1 MHIKHKAVQIWKR
14 SANTHT
20 RTQTEWD
27 RERQGSE
34 RVHLVRAIKNGHLNW
49 SGSLPGSVLIF
60 RRMCAM
66 SKATFDKWSKGVA
79 AQQPSPSPAE
89 AEQEHVY
96 LSFILFL
103 LSPSLWC
110 VCICYLNIYA
120 IFIKKI
126 AKKSHAQ
133 LPDNS
138 FYQLWKL
145 VFLAIFSFCSWIVS
159 HICLLCCFIYIVAF
173 NYLWSD
179 ETWV

>member
-1 MHIKHKAVQIWKR
+1 MRQ
-14 SANTHT
+14 
-20 RTQTEWD
+20 
-27 RERQGSE
+27 RESERGREGSE

-96 LSFILFL
+96 LSFFLFL

-120 IFIKKI
+120 IFIKKNC
-126 AKKSHAQ
+126 KKITCTTAGQLFLPAVETSFSSNIFFLLLNCVSYLFIMLFYLHSCLKLFMKRRDLSVVWVQLSSLYDRLHEHA
-133 LPDNS
+133 
-138 FYQLWKL
+138 
-145 VFLAIFSFCSWIVS
+145 
-159 HICLLCCFIYIVAF
+159 
-173 NYLWSD
+173 
-179 ETWV
+179 

>member
-1 MHIKHKAVQIWKR
+1 
-14 SANTHT
+14 
-20 RTQTEWD
+20 
-27 RERQGSE
+27 
-34 RVHLVRAIKNGHLNW
+34 
-49 SGSLPGSVLIF
+49 
-60 RRMCAM
+60 M

-79 AQQPSPSPAE
+79 AQQPNPSPAE

-96 LSFILFL
+96 ISFILFHL
-103 LSPSLWC
+103 LSYSLSLSLSLVC

-145 VFLAIFSFCSWIVS
+145 VFPAIFSFCS
-159 HICLLCCFIYIVAF
+159 
-173 NYLWSD
+173 
-179 ETWV
+179 